1 LKDLN
6 KNFYI
11 YTLEGEMLLVEIVE
25 LGEGISVII
34 GDKRLDLE
42 MESALDLADTLIQKV
57 NEVQFSE

>member
-1 LKDLN
+1 
-6 KNFYI
+6 
-11 YTLEGEMLLVEIVE
+11 MLLVEIVE

>member
-1 LKDLN
+1 MKDLN